1 MVSPAAVGCDV
12 RGEVAKEAAVKGNEG
27 EKSKEDDFLQ
37 SIYAEVKELYGDEVR
52 EETKLQIARE
62 KDEDLLR
69 PNPNRWVILP
79 IKFPT
84 VWDMYKKQ
92 EASFW
97 TAEEIDL
104 VQDMRDW
111 DKLNSDEKHFIKHV
125 LAFFAASDGIVLENL
140 AGRFLEEVQ
149 IPEAR
154 AFYGFQIAMENIHS
168 ETYSLLIDQYIRDP
182 AEKQQLFEAI
192 HHMPAVRKKAVWA
205 VRWINEKNSFAERLI
220 GFCAVEGILF
230 SGSFCA
236 IYWIKKRGL
245 MPGLTF
251 SNELISRDE
260 GLHADFACL
269 LYSMMKNKLPEDRVK
284 EIIREAVD
292 VERSFICGALPC
304 DLIGMNSRLMSQYI
318 EFVADRL
325 LNALGIEKIFNS
337 SNPFDW
343 MELISLQGKTNF
355 FEKRVGEYQKA
366 GVMAN
371 REQQK
376 FSLDAD
382 F

>member
-1 MVSPAAVGCDV
+1 MALGSAAPISRVSAELRELEKHDPLL
-12 RGEVAKEAAVKGNEG
+12 KE
-27 EKSKEDDFLQ
+27 
-37 SIYAEVKELYGDEVR
+37 
-52 EETKLQIARE
+52 
-62 KDEDLLR
+62 
-69 PNPNRWVILP
+69 NPRRWVLFP
-79 IKFPT
+79 IQYPA
-84 VWDMYKKQ
+84 VYEMYKKH

-104 VQDMRDW
+104 AQDSKDW
-111 DKLNSDEKHFIKHV
+111 ETLSEKEQHFIKHI

-140 AGRFLEEVQ
+140 GSRFSCEIQ

-168 ETYSLLIDQYIRDP
+168 ETYSLLIEQYIRDP
-182 AEKQQLFEAI
+182 AEKDRVFDAI
-192 HHMPAVRKKAVWA
+192 HTMPAVEEKASWA
-205 VRWINEKNSFAERLI
+205 LQWMNDTSSFAERI
-220 GFCAVEGILF
+220 VAFACVEGILF

-236 IYWIKKRGL
+236 IYWLKKRGL

-260 GLHADFACL
+260 GLHAEFACL
-269 LYSMMKNKLPEDRVK
+269 IYGMLQNKLPEDVIHGIVRGAV
-284 EIIREAVD
+284 EA
-292 VERSFICGALPC
+292 ERRFICDALPC
-304 DLIGMNSRLMSQYI
+304 DLIGMNSELMTRYI

-325 LNALGIEKIFNS
+325 LTALGHAKMFHAT
-337 SNPFDW
+337 NPFDW

-366 GVMAN
+366 GVMGSCGDKEEA
-371 REQQK
+371 K
-376 FSLDAD
+376 GFCLDAD